1 MKNKNIYDYD
11 PYVLFDDWSSAVFDK
26 LHHDIC
32 FATEDEHINTYGEK
46 LMVVDGIVQECSAFD
61 FFINFLERMGI
72 YGEDGYKTMSEDEV
86 SNLICSAKGM
96 EVVTEMFN
104 DFHIKSIDPNDCQY
118 GVLVEDFFKEGDKRI
133 KNDLECAKYLKHI
146 YGGERTIDEL
156 IAYLEEYVNKI
167 H

>member
-1 MKNKNIYDYD
+1 MKYKNIYDYD
-11 PYVLFDDWSSAVFDK
+11 PYVLFDDWSNAVFDK

-104 DFHIKSIDPNDCQY
+104 DFHIKSIDHNDY
-118 GVLVEDFFKEGDKRI
+118 KGGVLVEDFLKANDKRI
-133 KNDLECAKYLKHI
+133 KNDLKCAEYLRRI
-146 YGGERTIDEL
+146 YGGERTIDGL
-156 IAYLEEYVNKI
+156 IEYLSEDVNRKK
-167 H
+167 